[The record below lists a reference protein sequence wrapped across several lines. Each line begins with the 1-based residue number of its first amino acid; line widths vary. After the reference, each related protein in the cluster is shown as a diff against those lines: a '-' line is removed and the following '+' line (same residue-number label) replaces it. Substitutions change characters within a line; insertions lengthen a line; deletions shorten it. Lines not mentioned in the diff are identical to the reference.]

1 MEAVE
6 EVLHFLEGPGLGG
19 AAVLQGEASG
29 VAEVGLGAG
38 EDFEGGR
45 GKAGGLAKGVAED
58 GGGETKCGVGGGLGG
73 QEPGRGGECR
83 GVGEQAE
90 VVGEESDLGG
100 AAGGGGEG
108 FAEGAEGAEGAVA
121 GGLWRGGG
129 GGRKGGGEGKFEL
142 VGAGEGP
149 GVPAALAEVA
159 GEGGAVAV
167 GGEDGMGLGEFEE
180 FEEFLVVGVVAEG
193 EGGVDLMGEAG
204 GGGEGPAG
212 EEGGGFEGEA
222 AEGGGGVDLGREDED
237 AAAGVALVGFPGGEG
252 DAEGL
257 IGAVH
262 GGDGRGNGDGE
273 VAAME
278 EGLDFLGF
286 AEGVGEEDG
295 GEVLVEGLAAPVV
308 DGGGGFGEGG
318 EAVGGVAEGAFHDDG
333 VGGEGAGGFGGE
345 AGAEFEIAGVEEA
358 GAVGEAGEVE
368 HGAAED
374 VAGWGEDEAVAVV
387 FPGLVPVEGDDF
399 GFGGEALAEEVGG
412 GEGAEDAAVAG
423 DVIGVGVGDEG
434 EVLGAAGV
442 EPEVGFGEEEAAA
455 EDAVGEG
462 RFQGEGRGE
471 KKSGAAPERD
481 PADESGE
488 GIAGGAGKGRVAWVV
503 GGGWVGR

>member
-167 GGEDGMGLGEFEE
+167 GGEDGVGAGEFEE
-180 FEEFLVVGVVAEG
+180 FEEFGVIGVVAEG
-193 EGGVDLMGEAG
+193 EGGVDVVGEAG
-204 GGGEGPAG
+204 GWGEGPAA
-212 EEGGGFEGEA
+212 EEGGEFGGDGV
-222 AEGGGGVDLGREDED
+222 EGGGGLGGEDED
-237 AAAGVALVGFPGGEG
+237 AAAGVAAVEFPGGEG

-257 IGAVH
+257 VGAVH
-262 GGDGRGNGDGE
+262 GGHGRGDRDGKM
-273 VAAME
+273 AAAE
-278 EGLDFLGF
+278 EGLDFLGL
-286 AEGVGEEDG
+286 AEGVAEEDG
-295 GEVLVEGLAAPVV
+295 GFAVIEGVAAPAL
-308 DGGGGFGEGG
+308 DGGGGVGEGR
-318 EAVGGVAEGAFHDDG
+318 EAEVGAAEGALHDHG
-333 VGGEGAGGFGGE
+333 VRGEGAGGLGGE
-345 AGAEFEIAGVEEA
+345 AGAEFEVASVEEA
-358 GAVGEAGEVE
+358 GPVGEAGEVD

-374 VAGWGEDEAVAVV
+374 VACGGQDDAVAEVV
-387 FPGLVPVEGDDF
+387 PGLVPIEGDDF
-399 GFGGEALAEEVGG
+399 GLRGEAGAEEVGG
-412 GEGAEDAAVAG
+412 GERAEDAAVAG
-423 DVIGVGVGDEG
+423 EVVGVGVGDEG
-434 EVLGAAGV
+434 AVLGAAGV
-442 EPEVGFGEEEAAA
+442 EPELGLGKEEAAA
-455 EDAVGEG
+455 EEAIGKG
-462 RFQGEGRGE
+462 RFQGWGE
-471 KKSGAAPERD
+471 KESGAALWRD
-481 PADESGE
+481 PADELGE
-488 GIAGGAGKGRVAWVV
+488 WEAGGAGKE
-503 GGGWVGR
+503 